1 MRYKR
6 RRKYMELFKSIK
18 IFGRQLLNLNKWS
31 RILIIYYETGIF

>member
-18 IFGRQLLNLNKWS
+18 IFSRQLLNLNKWS
-31 RILIIYYETGIF
+31 KILIIYYETGIF